1 MDREVMR
8 RSYRENR
15 EERMRRMNAGIK
27 ERRRR
32 KEADCEET
40 RIWLEVE
47 DPERWRRIEANHI
60 AAAPVIMSTWV
71 SKSR

>member
-1 MDREVMR
+1 MDREVTR

>member
-1 MDREVMR
+1 MDREVTR

-32 KEADCEET
+32 KEANCEET

>member
-8 RSYRENR
+8 RSYRKNR